1 MPDTFRIP
9 TKFLKVEG
17 FPVIGS
23 FEELSRTF
31 DNQLN
36 DQAKWLYIESVDGVS
51 IDEQFSPSE
60 VLYRLARREYDRAFE
75 QWSMQYV
82 HMSDGS
88 YLHKDYEQSAWDCWV
103 AHCEDNKTNVEEG

>member
-1 MPDTFRIP
+1 MTRTHRIP
-9 TKFLKVEG
+9 SKFLQDEG
-17 FPVIGS
+17 FPVVAHDAQ
-23 FEELSRTF
+23 LSGIF